1 MLLTVAQNYETE
13 LNEYADGL
21 STALTPV
28 MLIIMAIV
36 VGFIVISIAQPLVE
50 QATLAGI

>member
-21 STALTPV
+21 STALGPL
-28 MLIIMAIV
+28 MLVIMAVV
-36 VGFIVISIAQPLVE
+36 VGFIVLSVAQPLM
-50 QATLAGI
+50 QQSTLMG